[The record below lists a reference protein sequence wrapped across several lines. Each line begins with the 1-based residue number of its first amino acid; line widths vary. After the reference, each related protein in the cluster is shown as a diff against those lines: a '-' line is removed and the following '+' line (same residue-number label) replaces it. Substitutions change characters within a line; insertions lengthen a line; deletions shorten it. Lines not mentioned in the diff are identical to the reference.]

1 MIRKNQ
7 IINIVIPFLLINCTT
22 ETRSNHLMN
31 VTNTTDVNQRNHTG
45 NDTSG
50 NDTCIIQDLPCDE
63 YEDYI
68 DDIIEYVKPTASE
81 WVLIA
86 LQSLVFIVGLIGN
99 ALVCI
104 AVYRNKSMRTVT
116 NYYIVNL
123 AVADFLVILIC
134 LPPTVVW
141 DVTETWF
148 MGLILCR
155 VVLYSQTV
163 SVAVSVMT
171 LTFISL
177 DRWYAICYPLQF
189 RSTTSRAKNS
199 IIIIWI
205 TSLVFDLPELIY
217 LNIQDTL
224 EIKSIIYFDTCVPT
238 WGPDYESIFQGAKFI
253 LLYFLP
259 LGLMSIAY
267 YQIVRVLWKS
277 DNIPGHSEVEKFNPE
292 AEINGRTRRLTIG
305 TTNST
310 TESQIV
316 SRRKAAKMLVVV
328 VSMFAACYFPVHLLS
343 IVRTIW
349 DVPQT
354 EATATLSN
362 FCHFLVFAN
371 SAINPIIY
379 NLMSKK
385 FRGEFMKIYCCCV
398 ERTPALHST
407 VPIQSRQGSMYV
419 GVSRLNPRTE
429 STPLYSVQNE

>member
-1 MIRKNQ
+1 MTKLFIL
-7 IINIVIPFLLINCTT
+7 IISLFLITFT
-22 ETRSNHLMN
+22 SETNSNMN
-31 VTNTTDVNQRNHTG
+31 VTNSTLFEGNRTDNVSDEIMCIQHNM
-45 NDTSG
+45 
-50 NDTCIIQDLPCDE
+50 TCEE
-63 YEDYI
+63 YVEYI
-68 DDIIEYVKPTASE
+68 DDILEYVKPTSSE

-86 LQSLVFIVGLIGN
+86 LQSILFVVGLIGN

-148 MGLILCR
+148 MGLVLCR

-171 LTFISL
+171 LTFISI

-189 RSTTSRAKNS
+189 RSTTSRAKYS
-199 IIIIWI
+199 IIFIWI
-205 TSLVFDLPELIY
+205 ASLLFDLPELVY
-217 LNIQDTL
+217 LNIKDSL

-238 WGPDYESIFQGAKFI
+238 WTSDIESIFQGVRFI

-259 LGLMSIAY
+259 LGLMSITY
-267 YQIVRVLWKS
+267 YQIVRVLWRS
-277 DNIPGHSEVEKFNPE
+277 DNIPGHSEVVHLNDKFHTE
-292 AEINGRTRRLTIG
+292 ADTNGRYRRATIG
-305 TTNST
+305 TANST

-349 DVPQT
+349 DVPQN

-379 NLMSKK
+379 NFMSKK
-385 FRGEFMKIYCCCV
+385 FRGEFMKIYCCYIKG
-398 ERTPALHST
+398 TPSLHST
-407 VPIQSRQGSMYV
+407 VPIQSRPGSTYV
-419 GVSRLNPRTE
+419 GCNRLNPRTE
-429 STPLYSVQNE
+429 STALYSVQSE

>member
-1 MIRKNQ
+1 
-7 IINIVIPFLLINCTT
+7 
-22 ETRSNHLMN
+22 MN
-31 VTNTTDVNQRNHTG
+31 VTNSTG
-45 NDTSG
+45 IFEGNSTENDTDACMQIK
-50 NDTCIIQDLPCDE
+50 NMTCEE

-68 DDIIEYVKPTASE
+68 DEIIEYVKPTSSE

-86 LQSLVFIVGLIGN
+86 LQSIVFVVGLIGN

-148 MGLILCR
+148 MGLVLCR
-155 VVLYSQTV
+155 VVLYSQ
-163 SVAVSVMT
+163 
-171 LTFISL
+171 F
-177 DRWYAICYPLQF
+177 LQF

-205 TSLVFDLPELIY
+205 TSVVFDLPELIF

-224 EIKSIIYFDTCVPT
+224 EIKNIIYFDTCVPT

-267 YQIVRVLWKS
+267 YQIVKVLWRS
-277 DNIPGHSEVEKFNPE
+277 DNIPGHSEV
-292 AEINGRTRRLTIG
+292 
-305 TTNST
+305 
-310 TESQIV
+310 
-316 SRRKAAKMLVVV
+316 
-328 VSMFAACYFPVHLLS
+328 VHLNDKFHPEEKLRA
-343 IVRTIW
+343 RTIW

-379 NLMSKK
+379 NFMSSKYLSNKIFPRTIWDVPQTEATATLSNFCHFLVFANSAINPIIYNFMSKK
-385 FRGEFMKIYCCCV
+385 FRGEFMKIYCCCIK
-398 ERTPALHST
+398 RTPSLNST
-407 VPIQSRQGSMYV
+407 VPIQSRPGSTYV
-419 GVSRLNPRTE
+419 GCSRLNPRTE
-429 STPLYSVQNE
+429 STPLYSVHTE

>member
-7 IINIVIPFLLINCTT
+7 IINIVIPFLLINFTT

-155 VVLYSQTV
+155 VVLYSQV
-163 SVAVSVMT
+163 SKSQSIT
-171 LTFISL
+171 TYKRSIYHSSL
-177 DRWYAICYPLQF
+177 
-189 RSTTSRAKNS
+189 
-199 IIIIWI
+199 
-205 TSLVFDLPELIY
+205 
-217 LNIQDTL
+217 
-224 EIKSIIYFDTCVPT
+224 
-238 WGPDYESIFQGAKFI
+238 
-253 LLYFLP
+253 
-259 LGLMSIAY
+259 
-267 YQIVRVLWKS
+267 
-277 DNIPGHSEVEKFNPE
+277 
-292 AEINGRTRRLTIG
+292 
-305 TTNST
+305 
-310 TESQIV
+310 
-316 SRRKAAKMLVVV
+316 
-328 VSMFAACYFPVHLLS
+328 
-343 IVRTIW
+343 
-349 DVPQT
+349 
-354 EATATLSN
+354 
-362 FCHFLVFAN
+362 
-371 SAINPIIY
+371 
-379 NLMSKK
+379 
-385 FRGEFMKIYCCCV
+385 
-398 ERTPALHST
+398 
-407 VPIQSRQGSMYV
+407 
-419 GVSRLNPRTE
+419 
-429 STPLYSVQNE
+429 